1 MSKPDIAIVDSGGAN
16 LASVQLALERL
27 DVAYRFTS
35 KAHEIESA
43 SHVILPG
50 VGAAKAAMARLREHD
65 LTTMLPK
72 LKQPTMGICLG
83 MQLLFHHSEEGN
95 VPLLRIIDAPVDRLQ
110 TTLPV
115 PHIGWNNLDVL
126 QDNEVTSGLNG
137 RDVFFVHSYAA
148 PIGPYTC
155 ASARYGDL
163 EFSAIVRQDNFW
175 GCQFHPE
182 RSATTGAEILR
193 RFLQL

>member
-1 MSKPDIAIVDSGGAN
+1 MSKPEIAIVDSGGAN

-27 DVAYRFTS
+27 GVSYRFTA
-35 KAHEIESA
+35 KAREIESA

-65 LTTMLPK
+65 LTDMLPK

-83 MQLLFHHSEEGN
+83 MQLLFRNSEEGN
-95 VPLLRIIDAPVDRLQ
+95 VPLLGMIDAPVARLQ
-110 TTLPV
+110 TDLPV
-115 PHIGWNNLDVL
+115 PHIGWNNLNVL
-126 QDNEVTSGLNG
+126 QDNPVTHGLHG

-148 PIGPYTC
+148 PVGAYTC
-155 ASARYGDL
+155 ASVRYGDL
-163 EFSAIVRQDNFW
+163 EVSAIVRRDNFW